1 MNTKAPNTRQQQQQ
15 KRRANRKINWYTKE
29 PSIHP
34 SSQSASV
41 RNDCNAVNHAS
52 ALVDRKRRTMF
63 CTLIVFCV
71 LCGCCFQ
78 YFVRFFSVVFY
89 PRQRKLLHLYVTFSN
104 SVFVSFKCDLK
115 LLFKNLL
122 FILSYFYVSYCIFS
136 SPLHLLLSAS
146 MLKREKER

>member
-1 MNTKAPNTRQQQQQ
+1 MSP
-15 KRRANRKINWYTKE
+15 

-34 SSQSASV
+34 SSQSACV

-52 ALVDRKRRTMF
+52 ALVDWKRRTMF

-71 LCGCCFQ
+71 VWLLFSS
-78 YFVRFFSVVFY
+78 FSSVFFSVVFY

-122 FILSYFYVSYCIFS
+122 FILSYFYVSYCIFFLRLFIFFCARQCS
-136 SPLHLLLSAS
+136 
-146 MLKREKER
+146 REKKNGDSIAQTYRLVSFRFQFA